1 MTIKIEMLR
10 CFTHV
15 AQTGNLAD
23 AAARMA
29 RTQSAVSMTLKQ
41 LEDHLGHKL
50 FEGERKNRLTPLGE
64 QVFTLAQRQLQNFDA
79 TVREIETSASAPKG
93 LLRIATIPSI
103 AGRLIPL
110 AVEQLS
116 DKHTG
121 LKIDIRDTDTAM
133 VIDALVRGE
142 ADVGFASG
150 LPTLNGIKSRL
161 LFKDKFGVTCAPDHA
176 FAKTTKP
183 IVLSDI
189 AVPGFIGNNLCHL
202 IEEDIVQHALAETNI
217 HLHNT
222 FSLIGMIQTG
232 KWFTILPQ
240 TVVRDLPGD
249 LVFRPIDDLTASR
262 SVSSLVAERSSQI
275 AIADEFVEILDALIE
290 R

>member
-23 AAARMA
+23 AASRMA

-50 FEGERKNRLTPLGE
+50 FEGERKNRLTALGE

-116 DKHTG
+116 DRHAG

-133 VIDALVRGE
+133 VIDALVRGQ

-150 LPTLNGIKSRL
+150 LLTLNGIQTRL
-161 LFKDKFGVTCAPDHA
+161 LFKDQFGVTCAPDHA
-176 FAKTTKP
+176 FAKSTKP
-183 IVLSDI
+183 IVLADI
-189 AVPGFIGNNLCHL
+189 SVPGFIGNNLCHQ
-202 IEEDIVQHALAETNI
+202 IEEAIVQQALSETNI

-222 FSLIGMIQTG
+222 FSLVGMVQTG
-232 KWFTILPQ
+232 KWFTILPK
-240 TVVRDLPGD
+240 TVVQDLPGD
-249 LVFRPIDDLTASR
+249 LVFRPIQDLSARR
-262 SVSSLVAERSSQI
+262 SVSSLVANRSSQI
-275 AIADEFVEILDALIE
+275 AIADEFVGILEALLE